1 MNNCK
6 TCAYRYLHIT
16 EVPCAFVHL
25 TDQRGKESARMDKG
39 LRKILRNGF
48 TYDERRNS
56 YNGTVCIVG
65 IDWKDDLEQKLR
77 EYFKLIKKE

>member
-1 MNNCK
+1 
-6 TCAYRYLHIT
+6 
-16 EVPCAFVHL
+16 
-25 TDQRGKESARMDKG
+25 MDKG
-39 LRKILRNGF
+39 LEKILRNGF

-77 EYFKLIKKE
+77 EYFKLIKKRIGG